1 MYECKLYKK
10 LDNNIVE
17 CTACEFRCK
26 IKHGDV
32 GNCGIRKNNSGKLI
46 LGVYALPASQNVDT
60 VEKKPLYH
68 FLPGTTTYSIGTVGC
83 NFKCGFCQNYDISQT
98 KDFEGE
104 DIPPKLIVDEAIK
117 NKCFS
122 ISYTYNEPS
131 IWAEFAEEI
140 ATIAKEHGLK
150 NIMVSNG
157 YETKEAID
165 FLAPVI
171 DAMNIDL
178 KSMNEDF
185 YIRNCKAMLQP
196 VLNTIKYVK
205 EKGIWIEITTLLI
218 PGENDSEEELEEI
231 AKFISSIDKNIPW
244 HITRFFPMFKMT
256 HKDPTEM
263 KTLYMAEKIGKKYLN
278 YVYVGNIHGKKS
290 TFCPE
295 CKKELIKR
303 NGKTEIRFEG
313 NICPECN
320 YKIEGI
326 WEL

>member
-10 LDNNIVE
+10 IENDLVE

-26 IKHGDV
+26 IKHGDT
-32 GNCGIRKNNSGKLI
+32 GICGVRKNNNGKLI
-46 LGVYALPASQNVDT
+46 LGVYALPVSQNVDD
-60 VEKKPLYH
+60 VEKKPLFH

-104 DIPPKLIVDEAIK
+104 DITPKLIVDEAVR
-117 NKCFS
+117 NKCLS
-122 ISYTYNEPS
+122 ISYTYNEPT
-131 IWAEFAEEI
+131 IWAEFAQETAE
-140 ATIAKEHGLK
+140 IAKEHGLK

-157 YETKEAID
+157 YETKETID
-165 FLAPVI
+165 FMAPVI

-178 KSMNEDF
+178 KSMNNDF
-185 YIRNCKAMLQP
+185 YVKNCKAMLQP
-196 VLNTIKYVK
+196 VLDTIKYAK

-218 PGENDSEEELEEI
+218 PGENDSKEELEEI

-244 HITRFFPMFKMT
+244 HITRFFPMFKMS

-263 KTLYMAEKIGKKYLN
+263 QSLYDAEGIGKKYLN
-278 YVYVGNIHGKKS
+278 YVYVGNIPREKS

-295 CKKELIKR
+295 CGKELIKR
-303 NGKTEIRFEG
+303 NDEINIRFEEDT
-313 NICPECN
+313 CPECGC
-320 YKIEGI
+320 KIEGI